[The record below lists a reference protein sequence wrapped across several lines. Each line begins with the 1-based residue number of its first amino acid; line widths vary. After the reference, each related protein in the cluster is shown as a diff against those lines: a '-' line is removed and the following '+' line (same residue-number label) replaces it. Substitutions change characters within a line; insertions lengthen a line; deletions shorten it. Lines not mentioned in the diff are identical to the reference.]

1 MAQFEITLPDNLV
14 QGLLTRNDA
23 LSTLVESVINQV
35 LEAQV
40 ADHLG
45 AAPYQRNEERTGYRN
60 GSRERELTARIGTL
74 TLKVPRV
81 RDGSFSPDL
90 FARYQR
96 SEQALVAAMIEMV
109 ICGVSDRKVGRV
121 VEELCGASVSK
132 STVSSLCRQLDPI
145 VNQWRQRKL
154 SDKAYPFLIVDAL
167 VIKIR
172 RGGRVCPFSVLIVT
186 GINSDGFREILGF
199 AIGDSESEA
208 TWSAL
213 FGSLKERGLS
223 GVELVTSDSHQGL
236 VAAVTKHF
244 QGAQWQRCQ
253 VHFMRNIL
261 DGCPKSLQE
270 KLRAALRLLFTAAD
284 MKTARL
290 LLRQIVEAFSAQA
303 PKAVACLEAG
313 FEDALSVLSI
323 PETYRKR
330 LRSTN
335 SQERLNREIRRRE
348 QVIGIFPN
356 EDSAARLLG
365 ALLMEQDEAWV
376 CGKRYLDMS
385 TFWEW
390 HRQQEMSATWLA
402 ARQQEARETR
412 EELQEAA

>member
-40 ADHLG
+40 TEHLG
-45 AAPYQRNEERTGYRN
+45 ALPYQRNEERTGYRN
-60 GSRERELTARIGTL
+60 GNRERELMARIGTL
-74 TLKVPRV
+74 TLRVPRV

-109 ICGVSDRKVGRV
+109 VCGVSNRKVTRV

-132 STVSSLCRQLDPI
+132 STVSCLCKQLDPL
-145 VNQWRQRKL
+145 VTDWRERQL

-167 VIKIR
+167 GIKIR
-172 RGGRVCPFSVLIVT
+172 RGGRVTPFSALIVT
-186 GINSDGFREILGF
+186 GINGEGFREILGLG
-199 AIGDSESEA
+199 IGDSESEA

-213 FGSLKERGLS
+213 LGSLKARGLR
-223 GVELVTSDSHQGL
+223 GVELVTSDSHPGL
-236 VAAVTKHF
+236 RCAVEKHF

-253 VHFMRNIL
+253 VHFMRNVME
-261 DGCPKSLQE
+261 GCPRSLQE
-270 KLRAALRLLFTAAD
+270 KLRALLRLLFHATD
-284 MKTARL
+284 IKTARL
-290 LLRQIVEAFSAQA
+290 LLSQIQEEFSVQA
-303 PKAVACLEAG
+303 PKAVGCLEAG
-313 FEDALSVLSI
+313 FEDALAILCF
-323 PETYRKR
+323 PEAYRKR
-330 LRSTN
+330 LGSTN

-348 QVIGIFPN
+348 QVIGIFPH

-365 ALLMEQDEAWV
+365 ALLMEQDEAWS
-376 CGKRYLDMS
+376 CGKKYLDM
-385 TFWEW
+385 TPFWHW
-390 HRQQEMSATWLA
+390 RRQQEMSAAWLSA
-402 ARQQEARETR
+402 GQQEAI
-412 EELQEAA
+412 EARSEIQKAA